1 MNYYDIHLS
10 ASAISPAAIEA
21 IEKLGMT
28 KDGLRNNRNSVEPH
42 HHASAPHLEGADE
55 ELWVAV
61 KNILRADP
69 GFRGALEFEFND
81 VNLRQFFKTS
91 PTVTPMKT
99 APFRLSQCRPGEHKA
114 CDLHIRVN
122 PLETSVEALNEL
134 DKFNFIFFE
143 RLVGEVWHPV
153 YTLTFEDTSIG
164 KAVME
169 RLATHLG
176 SIPGLVAKMKL
187 EIIHDHWV
195 HPADATQLPIVRT
208 KDAEVW
214 LRHMD

>member
-1 MNYYDIHLS
+1 MNHYDIHLS
-10 ASAISPAAIEA
+10 ASAISPAAIGA

-81 VNLRQFFKTS
+81 VNLRRYFKTS
-91 PTVTPMKT
+91 SAVTPLET
-99 APFRLSQCRPGEHKA
+99 VPFRLEQCRPGEHKA
-114 CDLHIRVN
+114 CDVHIRVD
-122 PLETSVEALNEL
+122 PLETSATAIKEL

-143 RLVGEVWHPV
+143 RLVGKIWHPV

-169 RLATHLG
+169 RLATHFE

-187 EIIHDHWV
+187 EIIHDYWV
-195 HPADATQLPIVRT
+195 HPDDATQLPIVCT
-208 KDAEVW
+208 KDAEDW
-214 LRHMD
+214 LRQMG